1 MIQYIIRRML
11 LVIPTIFIVSIVVF
25 VSVRFLPGDIV
36 ELMLAEQGGLL
47 RGTKAREHV
56 EELLGLDVPAHVQY
70 LRWVGGIVFHGS
82 LGDSLTNA
90 KTVTQLIGDRL
101 PVTLELGALSMLVSL
116 AIGIPIGIYSSIRQ
130 DTIGDYI
137 GRSIAIVA
145 ISVPHFWLGIMVFLY
160 PSIHFNWSPRVQYVG
175 FFEDPMANLGMMIIP
190 ATILGLILS
199 GQVMRM
205 MRTTMLEV
213 LRQDYVRT
221 AYSKGLRERVV
232 INRHALKNAMIPVV
246 TLIGISLPFLIG
258 GSLVIEQIFAL
269 PGLGRLMLTSL
280 EARDYTTVSG
290 INLVVALFVILF
302 NVVIDI
308 SYSWLD
314 PRIRQQ

>member
-1 MIQYIIRRML
+1 
-11 LVIPTIFIVSIVVF
+11 
-25 VSVRFLPGDIV
+25 
-36 ELMLAEQGGLL
+36 
-47 RGTKAREHV
+47 
-56 EELLGLDVPAHVQY
+56 
-70 LRWVGGIVFHGS
+70 
-82 LGDSLTNA
+82 
-90 KTVTQLIGDRL
+90 
-101 PVTLELGALSMLVSL
+101 
-116 AIGIPIGIYSSIRQ
+116 
-130 DTIGDYI
+130 
-137 GRSIAIVA
+137 
-145 ISVPHFWLGIMVFLY
+145 
-160 PSIHFNWSPRVQYVG
+160 
-175 FFEDPMANLGMMIIP
+175 MANLGMMIIP

-205 MRTTMLEV
+205 IRTTMLEV

-221 AYSKGLRERVV
+221 AYAKGLRERVV

-290 INLVVALFVILF
+290 INLVVALFVIIF

-308 SYSWLD
+308 SYTWLD
-314 PRIRQQ
+314 PRIRQY